1 MNTVMSK
8 SGHSAAVRLLPGFRL
23 AVLMAVTA
31 LFALIL
37 HPDLLVSKVAYTA
50 GDVAEKDIKAPKDFL
65 VEDQT
70 ATGIKRQQAV
80 QEVLT
85 VYDFDLDLAG
95 RLAQLVHQAFADMRA
110 VQQVAAENRSA
121 SPDTEGSAEPPV
133 DSRRPSPSYAPEELR
148 KLFEDKLGVRI
159 GKGPYAALET
169 EGFPKRIADAVAE
182 ILQKLLENGV
192 VASKEAM
199 LRDLEKGIVLREVR
213 TKEERVV
220 RDARQFYSADQARGM
235 VRTVGQPWLR
245 DQDYAAGN
253 LVVDLAQRL
262 IQPNITLNRNETEER
277 KAKAAGE
284 VKPVLYRIK
293 AGEMLLREGERVT
306 DLHVLKLKALQTEA
320 KPKQFFLALLGVAG
334 AMLCVIAVVYH
345 LFLSRSLDQS
355 RTPAR
360 DILLMAA
367 LFILFLLMAQALGS
381 LLELTARSSAYP
393 IPAWAAA
400 FAVPLPAAPM
410 IVCVF
415 LGLWAGLPFAI
426 VTAFGAAVIHGQSL
440 AMGMAYLVSGS
451 MGAYW
456 IRSCRERKVFVTAGV
471 KTGLLNMAL
480 AVGIGLAAAEITW
493 AGMLWG
499 VVFGFVGGFGAG
511 IVAAGIVPLVEIFFD
526 YTTDI
531 TLLELANLDRPIL
544 RRLMI
549 EAPGTY
555 HHSVIVGSMAEA
567 AAAETDAN
575 PLLAKVTGYY
585 HDIGKIRKPLYFI
598 ENQRSGKNRHD
609 RLAPSMSSLILIAH
623 VRDGVEIAREHKLSP
638 VIVDG
643 IRQHHGTSLIRYFY
657 EKARQAK
664 GESQVKEQDF
674 RYPGPKP
681 RSREAALVMLA
692 DVVEAASRTLENPT
706 PARIKGHVQELINR
720 VLEDGQLDEC
730 DLTLKD
736 IHKIAVSFNTILNGI
751 HHNRIEYFDHR
762 LPNGE
767 KENAGSRYAYPNR
780 QSPEAPPDQPAKDPG
795 SGPDPADRVR
805 AS

>member
-1 MNTVMSK
+1 MNPLKHK
-8 SGHSAAVRLLPGFRL
+8 SGQPTPGRPVPGFRI
-23 AVLMAVTA
+23 AVLIAVTV
-31 LFALIL
+31 LFAFIL
-37 HPDLLVSKVAYTA
+37 HPDLLVSKVAYTS

-95 RLAQLVHQAFADMRA
+95 RLAQLVQQAFADVRA
-110 VQQVAAENRSA
+110 VQQAAVENRSQ
-121 SPDTEGSAEPPV
+121 PQDIEGSAGPPA
-133 DSRRPSPSYAPEELR
+133 DLRRQAPSYTPEDLR

-159 GKGPYAALET
+159 GKGPYAALEA

-199 LRDLEKGIVLREVR
+199 LKDLEKGIVLREVR

-220 RDARQFYSADQARGM
+220 REARQFYSADQARGM

-253 LVVDLAQRL
+253 LVVDLTQRL

-277 KAKAAGE
+277 KAKAATE

-306 DLHVLKLKALQTEA
+306 DLHVLKLKALETEA
-320 KPKQFFLALLGVAG
+320 KPKQFFLTLLGVAG
-334 AMLCVIAVVYH
+334 VMLCVIAVVYH
-345 LFLSRSLDQS
+345 LFLGRSLSQS

-367 LFILFLLMAQALGS
+367 LFILFLLLAQALGS
-381 LLELTARSSAYP
+381 LLDLTARSSPYS
-393 IPAWAAA
+393 IPAWAPA
-400 FAVPLPAAPM
+400 FAVPLSAAPM

-415 LGLWAGLPFAI
+415 LGLSAGVPFAV
-426 VTAFGAAVIHGQSL
+426 VTAFGAAIITGQSL
-440 AMGMAYLVSGS
+440 AMCMAYLVTGS

-456 IRSCRERKVFVTAGV
+456 IRSCRERKVFVAAGT
-471 KTGLLNMAL
+471 KTGLLSIAV
-480 AVGIGLAAAEITW
+480 AVGIGLAAGDISW
-493 AGMLWG
+493 SGMLWG
-499 VVFGFVGGFGAG
+499 VAFAFIGGFGAG

-567 AAAETDAN
+567 AAAEIEAN

-598 ENQRSGKNRHD
+598 ENQRNGKNRHD

-623 VRDGVEIAREHKLSP
+623 VRDGVEIAREHKLSQ

-657 EKARQAK
+657 EKARQVK
-664 GESQVKEQDF
+664 GDSQVKEEDF

-681 RSREAALVMLA
+681 RVREAALVMLA

-706 PARIKGHVQELINR
+706 PARIKGHVQGLINR

-730 DLTLKD
+730 DITLKD
-736 IHKIAVSFNTILNGI
+736 IHKIAASFNTILNGI
-751 HHNRIEYFDHR
+751 HHNRIEYFEHR

-767 KENAGSRYAYPNR
+767 KDKTRSRHEYPHR
-780 QSPEAPPDQPAKDPG
+780 QSPEASPDQPAKDPG
-795 SGPDPADRVR
+795 GGPDPVNRVR